1 MQIRMTNSVRVGL
14 INHSK
19 RPSSGAVIRP
29 NGDIKIDGMAP
40 FVIGNILKDDFETI
54 WKKKINICWQDSR
67 VIEFINNFDDNDR
80 NFNYINYFDENI
92 KI

>member
-1 MQIRMTNSVRVGL
+1 
-14 INHSK
+14 
-19 RPSSGAVIRP
+19 
-29 NGDIKIDGMAP
+29 MAP

-54 WKKKINICWQDSR
+54 WKKKINICWQDGR

-80 NFNYINYFDENI
+80 NFNYINYSDENI

>member
-1 MQIRMTNSVRVGL
+1 M
-14 INHSK
+14 
-19 RPSSGAVIRP
+19 
-29 NGDIKIDGMAP
+29 
-40 FVIGNILKDDFETI
+40 ILKPFGS
-54 WKKKINICWQDSR
+54 WQDSR